1 MTSWQQSFH
10 ALLHPRVITMLFFGF
25 SAGIPL
31 LLIFSSL
38 GLWLREAGVERTAVT
53 FFSWAALGYSFKF
66 VWAPIVDFL
75 PLPFLNKYLGRRRS
89 WIFVSQIAVILS
101 ILLMGITDP
110 ASGNTELKIM
120 ALAAVALGFSS
131 ATQDIVIDAYRIE
144 SAPIKLQA
152 LMSSTYIAG
161 YRIGMIISGAGSLFI
176 ASHFGSEINS
186 YNYEAWKITYF
197 IMAVFMLVGIA
208 TTLIINEP
216 KEEKII
222 TAKYSNYTYIKFFI
236 TFLIAV
242 FCFIG
247 VFISSSDISVYLKN
261 ILADILNNNNLSYF
275 LIELLRLFFA
285 LLIASLVTI
294 LSIKIK
300 YIEKKVF
307 IESYISPVI
316 DFFQRYGMQLALF
329 LLILIGLYRISD
341 IVLGVISN
349 IFYQDLG
356 FSKLEIA
363 TIVKTYGLIMTIAG
377 GFFGGI
383 LSLKYGVLK
392 ILYLGAVLT
401 VFTNLLFMLLSIY
414 GYNIPLLYF
423 VISAD
428 NLSAGIASAAF
439 VAFLSRL
446 TNISFTA
453 MQYAIFSSLM
463 TLIPK
468 TLGGYSG
475 SIVENIGYTNFFL
488 FASLLGVPVLLVIF
502 YIKKY
507 LKFDEVG

>member
-1 MTSWQQSFH
+1 MTSWQESFRT
-10 ALLHPRVITMLFFGF
+10 LLHPRVITMLFFGF

-38 GLWLREAGVERTAVT
+38 GLWLREAGIERTAVT

-89 WIFVSQIAVILS
+89 WIFVSQIAIIFS
-101 ILLMGITDP
+101 ILLMAITDP
-110 ASGNTELKIM
+110 ASGNTQLKIM

-161 YRIGMIISGAGSLFI
+161 YRIGMIISGAGSLFV
-176 ASHFGSEINS
+176 ASYFGSEINS
-186 YNYEAWKITYF
+186 YNYEAWRITYSVMGF
-197 IMAVFMLVGIA
+197 FMLIGIA
-208 TTLIINEP
+208 TTLLIDEP
-216 KEEKII
+216 RERKII
-222 TAKYSNYTYIKFFI
+222 TRNYDSYTYIKFFI
-236 TFLIAV
+236 IFIIAV

-247 VFISSSDISVYLKN
+247 AFISSSDISSYLKN
-261 ILADILNNNNLSYF
+261 ILADILNNKNLSYF

-285 LLIASLVTI
+285 LLIASLVTM

-300 YIEKKVF
+300 FIEKKVF
-307 IESYISPVI
+307 IESYVSPII
-316 DFFQRYGMQLALF
+316 DFFQRYGMHLALF

-363 TIVKTYGLIMTIAG
+363 KIVKTYGLIMTIAG

-383 LSLKYGVLK
+383 LSLKYGVIR
-392 ILYLGAVLT
+392 ILYLGAFLT

-439 VAFLSRL
+439 VAFLSQL

-502 YIKKY
+502 YINKY
-507 LKFDEVG
+507 LKFDEVN